1 MALGLANRG
10 EQQEDGSLGSPYL
23 GCFSSQNPNKQ
34 THKNVTDERSDSSEY
49 LPRVDEG

>member
-1 MALGLANRG
+1 VENNKKMEALGLPTLAA
-10 EQQEDGSLGSPYL
+10 SLRTA
-23 GCFSSQNPNKQ
+23 SSQNPNKQ